1 MFPHASRTSP
11 PCLYV
16 EDFGMELARTRL
28 NVLEAAS
35 LLRVSKSWLDKK
47 RLDGGGPEYHKFGRR
62 VVYDVRDLEAWAAR
76 NKRRHTS
83 ES

>member
-1 MFPHASRTSP
+1 MQPNNTYSKF
-11 PCLYV
+11 
-16 EDFGMELARTRL
+16 
-28 NVLEAAS
+28 NVSEAAT

-62 VVYDVRDLEAWAAR
+62 VVYDMRDLENWAAR

-83 ES
+83 DAA